1 MVSAYVVGIGIRT
14 GQRPEEAPKPGSRIG
29 VSRASGIGHNGP
41 VTTGKRAA
49 PRHSGPAR
57 LEATPSSPG
66 SPRYSN
72 GPLLLL
78 ALGITAAVVAWGYLV
93 YLAID
98 FGTAARD
105 GDGTGWFLLGLATLG
120 AIACLFLAMMLGTRL
135 VVRLRAGAKPPD
147 PPRPPGGR
155 RAAR

>member
-1 MVSAYVVGIGIRT
+1 MADP
-14 GQRPEEAPKPGSRIG
+14 GQRG
-29 VSRASGIGHNGP
+29 
-41 VTTGKRAA
+41 GKRVA
-49 PRHSGPAR
+49 PRHAGPRRAEPAR
-57 LEATPSSPG
+57 LDTTRLPPLDDAGQGTVAEP
-66 SPRYSN
+66 PR
-72 GPLLLL
+72 GRGQARALLGL

-105 GDGTGWFLLGLATLG
+105 GDAAGWWLLVLATIG
-120 AIACLFLAMMLGTRL
+120 AIACLFVALMLGTRL
-135 VVRLRAGAKPPD
+135 VARLRDGSTPPA

>member
-1 MVSAYVVGIGIRT
+1 MQVRIRT
-14 GQRPEEAPKPGSRIG
+14 GQRPEEALKPGSCIG
-29 VSRASGIGHNGP
+29 VSRASRIGHNGARGN
-41 VTTGKRAA
+41 GKRAA
-49 PRHSGPAR
+49 PRHSGAAR
-57 LEATPSSPG
+57 LEEFPAAG
-66 SPRYSN
+66 SRSGN

-98 FGTAARD
+98 FGTSARN
-105 GDGTGWFLLGLATLG
+105 GDAKGWAPLGLATVG
-120 AIACLFLAMMLGTRL
+120 AIACLFVALMLVTRCSPGSRPEL
-135 VVRLRAGAKPPD
+135 TPPG

>member
-1 MVSAYVVGIGIRT
+1 MGRVER
-14 GQRPEEAPKPGSRIG
+14 
-29 VSRASGIGHNGP
+29 SGKH
-41 VTTGKRAA
+41 AA
-49 PRHSGPAR
+49 PRHAAQPAQPVRIDASR
-57 LEATPSSPG
+57 LDPVAGAAPSASK
-66 SPRYSN
+66 SV
-72 GPLLLL
+72 LLL

-105 GDGTGWFLLGLATLG
+105 GDATGWWMLAMATIG
-120 AIACLFLAMMLGTRL
+120 AIACLFVGMLLGTRF
-135 VVRLRAGAKPPD
+135 VQRLRGGAAPPG

>member
-1 MVSAYVVGIGIRT
+1 M
-14 GQRPEEAPKPGSRIG
+14 
-29 VSRASGIGHNGP
+29 GH
-41 VTTGKRAA
+41 VTSGKRAA

-57 LEATPSSPG
+57 LEDSPEG
-66 SPRYSN
+66 GQRPSN
-72 GPLLLL
+72 GPLMLL

-98 FGTAARD
+98 FGTSARD
-105 GDGTGWFLLGLATLG
+105 GEAAGWWLLALATIG

-135 VVRLRAGAKPPD
+135 AARLRAGSTPPG

>member
-1 MVSAYVVGIGIRT
+1 M
-14 GQRPEEAPKPGSRIG
+14 
-29 VSRASGIGHNGP
+29 GP

-57 LEATPSSPG
+57 LEDPHSPG
-66 SPRYSN
+66 SRPST

-98 FGTAARD
+98 FGTSARD
-105 GDGTGWFLLGLATLG
+105 GEASGWWLLALSTIG

-135 VVRLRAGAKPPD
+135 FARLKAGAPPSQ

>member
-1 MVSAYVVGIGIRT
+1 M
-14 GQRPEEAPKPGSRIG
+14 
-29 VSRASGIGHNGP
+29 GH
-41 VTTGKRAA
+41 VTGKRAGA
-49 PRHSGPAR
+49 GKHAGPAR
-57 LEATPSSPG
+57 LEEPAAPKRSATPA
-66 SPRYSN
+66 
-72 GPLLLL
+72 LLGL

-105 GDGTGWFLLGLATLG
+105 GEARGWFLLGLATLG
-120 AIACLFLAMMLGTRL
+120 AIACLFVALSLGSRL
-135 VVRLRAGAKPPD
+135 VTRYRQSSPPPG

>member
-1 MVSAYVVGIGIRT
+1 MGRVER
-14 GQRPEEAPKPGSRIG
+14 
-29 VSRASGIGHNGP
+29 SGKH
-41 VTTGKRAA
+41 AA
-49 PRHSGPAR
+49 PRHAAQPVQPVRIDSDR
-57 LEATPSSPG
+57 LEPVAGAAPGGPPG
-66 SPRYSN
+66 SRAASSSV
-72 GPLLLL
+72 LLL

-105 GDGTGWFLLGLATLG
+105 GDATGWWMLAMATIG
-120 AIACLFLAMMLGTRL
+120 AIACLFVGMLLGTRF
-135 VVRLRAGAKPPD
+135 VQRLRGGAAPPG

>member
-1 MVSAYVVGIGIRT
+1 M
-14 GQRPEEAPKPGSRIG
+14 
-29 VSRASGIGHNGP
+29 GP

-57 LEATPSSPG
+57 LDDSPTAGARSAT
-66 SPRYSN
+66 

-93 YLAID
+93 FLAID
-98 FGTAARD
+98 FGTSARD
-105 GDGTGWFLLGLATLG
+105 GDAAAWWLLALSTIG

-135 VVRLRAGAKPPD
+135 VARFRAGSAPPGPPG

>member
-1 MVSAYVVGIGIRT
+1 M
-14 GQRPEEAPKPGSRIG
+14 
-29 VSRASGIGHNGP
+29 
-41 VTTGKRAA
+41 
-49 PRHSGPAR
+49 
-57 LEATPSSPG
+57 
-66 SPRYSN
+66 
-72 GPLLLL
+72 L

-105 GDGTGWFLLGLATLG
+105 GDATGWWMLAMATIG
-120 AIACLFLAMMLGTRL
+120 AIACLFVGMLLGNRF
-135 VVRLRAGAKPPD
+135 VQRLRGGPGPST

>member
-1 MVSAYVVGIGIRT
+1 MGR
-14 GQRPEEAPKPGSRIG
+14 
-29 VSRASGIGHNGP
+29 

-49 PRHSGPAR
+49 PKHSSPAR
-57 LEATPSSPG
+57 LEG
-66 SPRYSN
+66 SPAPGPGRAN

-98 FGTAARD
+98 FGTSGRD
-105 GDGTGWFLLGLATLG
+105 GDSSGWWLLALATIG
-120 AIACLFLAMMLGTRL
+120 AIACLFVAMMLGTRL
-135 VVRLRAGAKPPD
+135 VARLKEGAPPPG